1 MRSSLLV
8 VGAAATVLVL
18 SSCSPSTQDEIAD
31 ASAATPPITAQAQDA
46 PSVVV
51 TTTVLGSVV
60 GEILTCAVGDESS
73 MTVLMPLGADPHD
86 FQASSAQVAL
96 MASADLV
103 VANGLGLEEGVMD
116 ALDNV
121 EADGV
126 PVLEI
131 AALVDPL
138 PFGEEYEEE
147 HSGQES
153 HDDHGH
159 GEEEE
164 HSGQESHDDHGHG
177 EEEEHSGQESHDD
190 HGHGEFDPH
199 FWFDMERMAIAA
211 ELIGAELTVK
221 GEESFAS
228 CGESVA
234 EEIRAAEALVADTLS
249 SVQEANRVLVTDH
262 DALGYLAEGYD
273 FDIVGVVIPGG
284 STLGD
289 ANSSDLADLVA
300 TIQNEGVRAIFGN
313 TAGSPALLQTLAAE
327 VGGDVRVVELFVGSL
342 GGPGSGAE
350 SYQEMMTT
358 NATRIA
364 SALAD

>member
-1 MRSSLLV
+1 MRPSLLV
-8 VGAAATVLVL
+8 AGAAATVLVL
-18 SSCSPSTQDEIAD
+18 ASCSPSTQDEIAD
-31 ASAATPPITAQAQDA
+31 DSAETSPTTAQAQDA

-60 GEILTCAVGDESS
+60 GEILTCALGDDSS
-73 MTVLMPLGADPHD
+73 MSVLMPLGADPHD

-103 VANGLGLEEGVMD
+103 VANGLGLEEGVVD
-116 ALDNV
+116 AIENV

-126 PVLEI
+126 SVLEI

-138 PFGEEYEEE
+138 PFGEEHEED
-147 HSGQES
+147 HS
-153 HDDHGH
+153 
-159 GEEEE
+159 EE
-164 HSGQESHDDHGHG
+164 
-177 EEEEHSGQESHDD
+177 ESHDD

-199 FWFDMERMAIAA
+199 FWFDMERMALAA
-211 ELIGAELTVK
+211 ELIGAELAVN
-221 GEESFAS
+221 GDESFAS

-234 EEIRAAEALVADTLS
+234 EEIRATDVLVADTLS

-262 DALGYLAEGYD
+262 DALGYLAERYD
-273 FDIVGVVIPGG
+273 FDVVGVVIPGG

-313 TAGSPALLQTLAAE
+313 TAGSPALLETLAAE
-327 VGGDVRVVELFVGSL
+327 VGGDVQVVELFVGSL

-350 SYQEMMTT
+350 SYAEMMTT

>member
-1 MRSSLLV
+1 MRPSLLV
-8 VGAAATVLVL
+8 AGAAATVLVL
-18 SSCSPSTQDEIAD
+18 ASCSPSTQDEIAD
-31 ASAATPPITAQAQDA
+31 DSAETSPTTAQAQDA

-60 GEILTCAVGDESS
+60 GEILTCALGDDSS
-73 MTVLMPLGADPHD
+73 MSVLMPLGADPHD

-96 MASADLV
+96 MAGADLV
-103 VANGLGLEEGVMD
+103 VVNGLGLEEGVLD
-116 ALDNV
+116 AVENV

-126 PVLEI
+126 SVLEI

-138 PFGEEYEEE
+138 PFGEEHEEE
-147 HSGQES
+147 HS
-153 HDDHGH
+153 
-159 GEEEE
+159 EE
-164 HSGQESHDDHGHG
+164 
-177 EEEEHSGQESHDD
+177 ESHDD

-199 FWFDMERMAIAA
+199 FWFDMERMALAA
-211 ELIGAELTVK
+211 ELIGAELAVN
-221 GEESFAS
+221 GDESFAS

-234 EEIRAAEALVADTLS
+234 GEIRATDVLVADTLS

-262 DALGYLAEGYD
+262 DALGYLAERYD
-273 FDIVGVVIPGG
+273 FDVVGVVIPGG

-313 TAGSPALLQTLAAE
+313 TAGSPALLETLAAE
-327 VGGDVRVVELFVGSL
+327 VGGDVQVVELFVGSL

-350 SYQEMMTT
+350 SYAEMMTT

>member
-1 MRSSLLV
+1 MRTSLLTA
-8 VGAAATVLVL
+8 GAAATVLVL
-18 SSCSPSTQDEIAD
+18 ASCSSGTPDVTAD
-31 ASAATPPITAQAQDA
+31 ASAETSPTTAETQGA

-60 GEILTCAVGDESS
+60 GEILTCALGDDSS

-96 MASADLV
+96 MAGADLV
-103 VANGLGLEEGVMD
+103 VVNGLGLEEGVLD
-116 ALDNV
+116 AVENV

-126 PVLEI
+126 SVLEI

-138 PFGEEYEEE
+138 PFGEG
-147 HSGQES
+147 HSEDKAHEES
-153 HDDHGH
+153 HDDYGH
-159 GEEEE
+159 EDEHPEGED
-164 HSGQESHDDHGHG
+164 HSDE
-177 EEEEHSGQESHDD
+177 ESHDD

-199 FWFDMERMAIAA
+199 FWFDMDRMALAA
-211 ELIGAELTVK
+211 ELIGAELAVR
-221 GEESFAS
+221 GDESFAS

-234 EEIRAAEALVADTLS
+234 AEIRATEVVVADTLS
-249 SVQEANRVLVTDH
+249 SVLDANRVLVTDH
-262 DALGYLAEGYD
+262 DALGYLAERYD
-273 FDIVGVVIPGG
+273 YDVVGVVIPGG

-300 TIQNEGVRAIFGN
+300 TIQEEGVRAIFGN
-313 TAGSPALLQTLAAE
+313 TAGSPALLDTLADE
-327 VGGDVRVVELFVGSL
+327 VGGRVQVVELFVGSL

-350 SYQEMMTT
+350 SFIEMMTT

>member
-138 PFGEEYEEE
+138 PFGEEY
-147 HSGQES
+147 
-153 HDDHGH
+153 
-159 GEEEE
+159 EEE

>member
-1 MRSSLLV
+1 MRPSLLV
-8 VGAAATVLVL
+8 AGAAATVLVL
-18 SSCSPSTQDEIAD
+18 ASCSPSTQDEIAD
-31 ASAATPPITAQAQDA
+31 DSAETSPTTAQAQDA

-60 GEILTCAVGDESS
+60 GEILTCALGDDSS
-73 MTVLMPLGADPHD
+73 MSVLMPLGADPHD

-103 VANGLGLEEGVMD
+103 VANGLGLEEGVVD
-116 ALDNV
+116 AIENV

-126 PVLEI
+126 SVLEI

-138 PFGEEYEEE
+138 PFGEEHEEE
-147 HSGQES
+147 PSEEES
-153 HDDHGH
+153 HDG
-159 GEEEE
+159 
-164 HSGQESHDDHGHG
+164 
-177 EEEEHSGQESHDD
+177 

-199 FWFDMERMAIAA
+199 FWFDMERMALAA
-211 ELIGAELTVK
+211 ELIGADLAVN
-221 GEESFAS
+221 GDESFAS

-234 EEIRAAEALVADTLS
+234 GEIRATDVLVADTLS

-262 DALGYLAEGYD
+262 DALGYLAERYD
-273 FDIVGVVIPGG
+273 FDVVGVVIPGG

-313 TAGSPALLQTLAAE
+313 TAGSPALLETLAAE
-327 VGGDVRVVELFVGSL
+327 VGGDVQVVELFVGSL

-350 SYQEMMTT
+350 SYAEMMTT

>member
-1 MRSSLLV
+1 MRTSLLAA
-8 VGAAATVLVL
+8 GAAATILVL
-18 SSCSPSTQDEIAD
+18 ASCSPTTPDEPAGT
-31 ASAATPPITAQAQDA
+31 SAETSPTTAQTQDA

-60 GEILTCAVGDESS
+60 GEILTCAVGDDSS

-96 MASADLV
+96 MAGADLV
-103 VANGLGLEEGVMD
+103 VVNGLGLEEGVLD
-116 ALDNV
+116 AVENV

-126 PVLEI
+126 SVLEI
-131 AALVDPL
+131 ASLVDPL
-138 PFGEEYEEE
+138 PFGEE
-147 HSGQES
+147 HSEDKADEES

-159 GEEEE
+159 EEED
-164 HSGQESHDDHGHG
+164 HSDE
-177 EEEEHSGQESHDD
+177 ESHDD

-199 FWFDMERMAIAA
+199 FWFDMERMAVAA
-211 ELIGAELTVK
+211 ELIGAALAGNGDET
-221 GEESFAS
+221 FAS
-228 CGESVA
+228 CGENVA
-234 EEIRAAEALVADTLS
+234 AEIRTTEVLVADALS
-249 SVQEANRVLVTDH
+249 SVLEANRVLVTDH
-262 DALGYLAEGYD
+262 DALGYLAERYD
-273 FDIVGVVIPGG
+273 YDVVGVVIPGG

-300 TIQNEGVRAIFGN
+300 TIQDEGVRAIFGN
-313 TAGSPALLQTLAAE
+313 TAGSPALLETLADE
-327 VGGDVRVVELFVGSL
+327 VGGSVQVVELFVGSL

-350 SYQEMMTT
+350 SYAEMMTT

>member
-1 MRSSLLV
+1 MRPSLLV
-8 VGAAATVLVL
+8 AGAAATVLVL
-18 SSCSPSTQDEIAD
+18 ASCSPSTQDEIAD
-31 ASAATPPITAQAQDA
+31 DSAETSPTTAQAQDA

-60 GEILTCAVGDESS
+60 GEILTCALGDDSS
-73 MTVLMPLGADPHD
+73 MSVLMPLGADPHD

-103 VANGLGLEEGVMD
+103 VANGLGLEEGVVD
-116 ALDNV
+116 AIENV

-126 PVLEI
+126 SVLEI

-138 PFGEEYEEE
+138 PFGEEHEEE
-147 HSGQES
+147 HS
-153 HDDHGH
+153 
-159 GEEEE
+159 EE
-164 HSGQESHDDHGHG
+164 
-177 EEEEHSGQESHDD
+177 ESHDD

-199 FWFDMERMAIAA
+199 FWFDMERMALAA
-211 ELIGAELTVK
+211 ELIGAELAVN
-221 GEESFAS
+221 GDESFAS

-234 EEIRAAEALVADTLS
+234 EEIRATDVLVADTLS

-262 DALGYLAEGYD
+262 DALGYLAERYD
-273 FDIVGVVIPGG
+273 FEVVGVVIPGG

-289 ANSSDLADLVA
+289 ANSSVLADLVA

-313 TAGSPALLQTLAAE
+313 TAGSPALLETLAAE
-327 VGGDVRVVELFVGSL
+327 VGGDVQVVELVVGSL
-342 GGPGSGAE
+342 GGPGFGAE
-350 SYQEMMTT
+350 SYAELMTT

>member
-1 MRSSLLV
+1 MRTSLLAA
-8 VGAAATVLVL
+8 GAAATILVL
-18 SSCSPSTQDEIAD
+18 ASCSPTTPDEPAGT
-31 ASAATPPITAQAQDA
+31 SAETSPTTAQTQDA

-60 GEILTCAVGDESS
+60 GEILTCAVGDDSS

-96 MASADLV
+96 MAGADLV
-103 VANGLGLEEGVMD
+103 VVNGLGLEEGVLD
-116 ALDNV
+116 AVENV

-126 PVLEI
+126 SVLEI
-131 AALVDPL
+131 ASLVDPL
-138 PFGEEYEEE
+138 PFGEE
-147 HSGQES
+147 HSEDKADEES

-159 GEEEE
+159 EEED
-164 HSGQESHDDHGHG
+164 HSDE
-177 EEEEHSGQESHDD
+177 ESHDD

-199 FWFDMERMAIAA
+199 FWFDMERMARAA
-211 ELIGAELTVK
+211 ELMGAELAVN
-221 GEESFAS
+221 GDESFAS

-234 EEIRAAEALVADTLS
+234 ADLRATEVVIADALS
-249 SVQEANRVLVTDH
+249 SVPEANRVLVTDH
-262 DALGYLAEGYD
+262 DALGYLAERYD
-273 FDIVGVVIPGG
+273 YDVVGVVIPGG

-289 ANSSDLADLVA
+289 ANSSDLAELVA
-300 TIQNEGVRAIFGN
+300 TIQEEGVRAIFGN
-313 TAGSPALLQTLAAE
+313 TAGSPALLETLANE
-327 VGGDVRVVELFVGSL
+327 VGGSIQVVELFVGSV

-350 SYQEMMTT
+350 SYAEMMTT

>member
-1 MRSSLLV
+1 MRPSLLV
-8 VGAAATVLVL
+8 AGAAATVLVL
-18 SSCSPSTQDEIAD
+18 ASCSPSTQDEIAD
-31 ASAATPPITAQAQDA
+31 DSAETSPATAQAQDA

-60 GEILTCAVGDESS
+60 GEILTCALGDDSS
-73 MTVLMPLGADPHD
+73 MSVLMPIGADPHD

-103 VANGLGLEEGVMD
+103 VANGLGLEEGVVD
-116 ALDNV
+116 AIENV

-126 PVLEI
+126 SVLEI

-138 PFGEEYEEE
+138 PFGEEHSEE
-147 HSGQES
+147 GS

-159 GEEEE
+159 EDE
-164 HSGQESHDDHGHG
+164 HSDEEDHS
-177 EEEEHSGQESHDD
+177 EEESHDD

-199 FWFDMERMAIAA
+199 FWFDMERMALAA
-211 ELIGAELTVK
+211 ELIGAELAVN
-221 GEESFAS
+221 GDESFAS

-234 EEIRAAEALVADTLS
+234 GEIRATDVLVADTLS

-262 DALGYLAEGYD
+262 DALGYLAERYD
-273 FDIVGVVIPGG
+273 FDVVGVAIPGG

-313 TAGSPALLQTLAAE
+313 TAGSPALLETLAAE
-327 VGGDVRVVELFVGSL
+327 VGGDVQVVELFVGSL

-350 SYQEMMTT
+350 SYAEMMTT

>member
-1 MRSSLLV
+1 VKPSLLV
-8 VGAAATVLVL
+8 AGAAATVLVL
-18 SSCSPSTQDEIAD
+18 SSCSPSTQAEIAD
-31 ASAATPPITAQAQDA
+31 DSAETPPTTAQIQDA

-60 GEILTCAVGDESS
+60 GEILTCAVGDDSS

-116 ALDNV
+116 AIDNIEAEGVSVLD
-121 EADGV
+121 
-126 PVLEI
+126 I

-138 PFGEEYEEE
+138 PFGEEDEEE
-147 HSGQES
+147 HSGE
-153 HDDHGH
+153 
-159 GEEEE
+159 
-164 HSGQESHDDHGHG
+164 
-177 EEEEHSGQESHDD
+177 ESHDD

-199 FWFDMERMAIAA
+199 FWFDMERMALAA
-211 ELIGAELTVK
+211 ELIGAELAVN
-221 GEESFAS
+221 GDESFTS

-234 EEIRAAEALVADTLS
+234 EEIRATDALVADTLS
-249 SVQEANRVLVTDH
+249 RVQEANRVLVTDH
-262 DALGYLAEGYD
+262 DALGYLAVRYD
-273 FDIVGVVIPGG
+273 FDVVGVAIPGG

-289 ANSSDLADLVA
+289 ANSSDLADLVV

-313 TAGSPALLQTLAAE
+313 TAGSPALLETLAAE
-327 VGGDVRVVELFVGSL
+327 VGGDVQVVELFVGSL

>member
-1 MRSSLLV
+1 MRPSLLV
-8 VGAAATVLVL
+8 AGAAATVLVL
-18 SSCSPSTQDEIAD
+18 ASCSPSTQGEIAD
-31 ASAATPPITAQAQDA
+31 DSAETSPTTAQAQDA

-51 TTTVLGSVV
+51 TTTVLGNVV
-60 GEILTCAVGDESS
+60 GEILTCALGDDSS
-73 MTVLMPLGADPHD
+73 MMVLMPLGADPHD

-103 VANGLGLEEGVMD
+103 VANGLGLEEGVVD
-116 ALDNV
+116 AIENV

-126 PVLEI
+126 SVLEI

-138 PFGEEYEEE
+138 PFGEEHEEVHSEEESHDDHGHEDELADEEE
-147 HSGQES
+147 HSDEES

-159 GEEEE
+159 G
-164 HSGQESHDDHGHG
+164 D
-177 EEEEHSGQESHDD
+177 
-190 HGHGEFDPH
+190 FDPH
-199 FWFDMERMAIAA
+199 FWFDMERMALAA
-211 ELIGAELTVK
+211 ELIGAELAVN
-221 GEESFAS
+221 GDESFAS

-234 EEIRAAEALVADTLS
+234 ADIRATEVLVADALG
-249 SVQEANRVLVTDH
+249 SVPDANRVLVTDH
-262 DALGYLAEGYD
+262 DALGYLAERYD
-273 FDIVGVVIPGG
+273 YEVVGVVIPGG

-289 ANSSDLADLVA
+289 PNSSELAALVD
-300 TIQNEGVRAIFGN
+300 TINDEGVRAIFGN
-313 TAGSPALLQTLAAE
+313 TADSTALLETLAAE
-327 VGGDVRVVELFVGSL
+327 VGGDVQVVELFVGSL

>member
-1 MRSSLLV
+1 MRTSLL
-8 VGAAATVLVL
+8 AAGSVATVLVL
-18 SSCSPSTQDEIAD
+18 ASCSSSTPDETAD
-31 ASAATPPITAQAQDA
+31 AFAETSPTTAQTQDA

-60 GEILTCAVGDESS
+60 GEILTCAVGDDSS
-73 MTVLMPLGADPHD
+73 MTVLMPIGVDPHD

-96 MASADLV
+96 MAGADLV
-103 VANGLGLEEGVMD
+103 VVNGLGLEEGVLD
-116 ALDNV
+116 AVENV

-126 PVLEI
+126 SVLEI

-138 PFGEEYEEE
+138 PFGEGHSEDKADEESHDDHADEDEHSEEE
-147 HSGQES
+147 DHADEES

-159 GEEEE
+159 E
-164 HSGQESHDDHGHG
+164 
-177 EEEEHSGQESHDD
+177 
-190 HGHGEFDPH
+190 EFDPH
-199 FWFDMERMAIAA
+199 FWFDMERMALAA
-211 ELIGAELTVK
+211 ELMGAELAVN
-221 GEESFAS
+221 GDESFAS

-234 EEIRAAEALVADTLS
+234 EDLRATEVVIADALS
-249 SVQEANRVLVTDH
+249 SVLEANRVLVTDH
-262 DALGYLAEGYD
+262 DALGYLAERYD
-273 FDIVGVVIPGG
+273 YDVVGVVIPGG

-300 TIQNEGVRAIFGN
+300 TIQDEGVRAIFGN
-313 TAGSPALLQTLAAE
+313 TAGSPALLETLANE
-327 VGGDVRVVELFVGSL
+327 VGGSVQVVELFVGSV

-350 SYQEMMTT
+350 SYAEMMTT

>member
-1 MRSSLLV
+1 MRPSLLV
-8 VGAAATVLVL
+8 AGAAATVLVL
-18 SSCSPSTQDEIAD
+18 ASCSPSTQDEIAD
-31 ASAATPPITAQAQDA
+31 DSAETSPATAQAQDA

-60 GEILTCAVGDESS
+60 GEILTCALGDDSS
-73 MTVLMPLGADPHD
+73 LSVLMPLGADPHD

-96 MASADLV
+96 MAGADLV
-103 VANGLGLEEGVMD
+103 VVNGLGLEEGVLD
-116 ALDNV
+116 AVENV

-126 PVLEI
+126 SVLEI

-138 PFGEEYEEE
+138 PFGEEHSEE
-147 HSGQES
+147 
-153 HDDHGH
+153 
-159 GEEEE
+159 
-164 HSGQESHDDHGHG
+164 
-177 EEEEHSGQESHDD
+177 ESHDD

-199 FWFDMERMAIAA
+199 FWFDMERMALAA
-211 ELIGAELTVK
+211 ELIGAELAVN
-221 GEESFAS
+221 GDESFAS

-234 EEIRAAEALVADTLS
+234 GEIRATDVLVADTLS

-262 DALGYLAEGYD
+262 DALGYLAERYD
-273 FDIVGVVIPGG
+273 FEVVGVVIPGG

-313 TAGSPALLQTLAAE
+313 TAGSPALLETLAAE
-327 VGGDVRVVELFVGSL
+327 VGGDVQVVELFVGSL

-350 SYQEMMTT
+350 SYAEMMTT

>member
-1 MRSSLLV
+1 MRPSLLV
-8 VGAAATVLVL
+8 AGAAATVLVL
-18 SSCSPSTQDEIAD
+18 ASCSPSTQDEIAD
-31 ASAATPPITAQAQDA
+31 DSAETSPATAQAQDA

-60 GEILTCAVGDESS
+60 GEILTCALGDDSS
-73 MTVLMPLGADPHD
+73 LSVLMPLGADPHD

-96 MASADLV
+96 MAGADLV
-103 VANGLGLEEGVMD
+103 VVNGLGLEEGVLD
-116 ALDNV
+116 AVENV

-126 PVLEI
+126 SVLEI

-138 PFGEEYEEE
+138 PFGEEHSEE
-147 HSGQES
+147 
-153 HDDHGH
+153 
-159 GEEEE
+159 
-164 HSGQESHDDHGHG
+164 
-177 EEEEHSGQESHDD
+177 ESHDD

-199 FWFDMERMAIAA
+199 FWFDMERMALAA
-211 ELIGAELTVK
+211 ELIGAELAVN
-221 GEESFAS
+221 GDESFAS

-234 EEIRAAEALVADTLS
+234 GEVRATDVLVADTLS

-262 DALGYLAEGYD
+262 DALGYLAERYD
-273 FDIVGVVIPGG
+273 FDVVGVVIPGG

-313 TAGSPALLQTLAAE
+313 TAGSPALLETLAAE
-327 VGGDVRVVELFVGSL
+327 VGGDVQVVELFVGSL
-342 GGPGSGAE
+342 GGPGFGAE
-350 SYQEMMTT
+350 SYAELMTT

>member
-1 MRSSLLV
+1 MRPSLLV
-8 VGAAATVLVL
+8 AGAAATVLVL
-18 SSCSPSTQDEIAD
+18 ASCSPSTQDEIAD
-31 ASAATPPITAQAQDA
+31 DSAETSPTTAQAQDA

-60 GEILTCAVGDESS
+60 GEILTCALGDDSS
-73 MTVLMPLGADPHD
+73 MSVLMPLGADPHD

-103 VANGLGLEEGVMD
+103 VANGLGLEEGVVD
-116 ALDNV
+116 AIENV

-126 PVLEI
+126 SVLEI

-138 PFGEEYEEE
+138 PFGEEHSEE
-147 HSGQES
+147 GS

-159 GEEEE
+159 EDE
-164 HSGQESHDDHGHG
+164 HSDEEDHS
-177 EEEEHSGQESHDD
+177 EEESHDD

-199 FWFDMERMAIAA
+199 FWFDMERMALAA
-211 ELIGAELTVK
+211 ELIGAELAVN
-221 GEESFAS
+221 GDESFAS
-228 CGESVA
+228 CGASVA
-234 EEIRAAEALVADTLS
+234 EEIRATDVLVADTLS

-262 DALGYLAEGYD
+262 DALGYLAERYD
-273 FDIVGVVIPGG
+273 FDVVGVVIPGG

-313 TAGSPALLQTLAAE
+313 TAGSPALLETLAAE
-327 VGGDVRVVELFVGSL
+327 VGGDDQVVELFVGSL
-342 GGPGSGAE
+342 GGLGFGAE
-350 SYQEMMTT
+350 SYAEMMTT

>member
-1 MRSSLLV
+1 MRPSLLIA
-8 VGAAATVLVL
+8 GAAATVLVL
-18 SSCSPSTQDEIAD
+18 ASCSPTTPDEPAD
-31 ASAATPPITAQAQDA
+31 ATAENSPTSAQAQDA

-60 GEILTCAVGDESS
+60 GEILTCALGDDSS
-73 MTVLMPLGADPHD
+73 MSVLMPIGADPHD

-103 VANGLGLEEGVMD
+103 VANGLGLEEGVVD
-116 ALDNV
+116 AIENV

-126 PVLEI
+126 SVLEI

-138 PFGEEYEEE
+138 PFGEEHEEV
-147 HSGQES
+147 HS
-153 HDDHGH
+153 
-159 GEEEE
+159 EE
-164 HSGQESHDDHGHG
+164 
-177 EEEEHSGQESHDD
+177 ESHDD

-199 FWFDMERMAIAA
+199 FWFDMERMALAA
-211 ELIGAELTVK
+211 ELIGAELAVN
-221 GEESFAS
+221 GDESFAS

-234 EEIRAAEALVADTLS
+234 GEIRATDVLVADTLS

-262 DALGYLAEGYD
+262 DALGYLAERYD
-273 FDIVGVVIPGG
+273 FDVVGVVIPGG

-313 TAGSPALLQTLAAE
+313 TAGSPALLETLAAE
-327 VGGDVRVVELFVGSL
+327 VGGDVQVVELFVGSL

-350 SYQEMMTT
+350 SYAEMMMT

>member
-1 MRSSLLV
+1 
-8 VGAAATVLVL
+8 
-18 SSCSPSTQDEIAD
+18 
-31 ASAATPPITAQAQDA
+31 
-46 PSVVV
+46 VVV

-60 GEILTCAVGDESS
+60 GEILTCALGDDSS
-73 MTVLMPLGADPHD
+73 MSVLMPIGADPHD

-103 VANGLGLEEGVMD
+103 VANGLGLEEGVVD
-116 ALDNV
+116 AIENV
-121 EADGV
+121 EAG
-126 PVLEI
+126 
-131 AALVDPL
+131 
-138 PFGEEYEEE
+138 
-147 HSGQES
+147 S

-159 GEEEE
+159 EDE
-164 HSGQESHDDHGHG
+164 HSDEEDHS
-177 EEEEHSGQESHDD
+177 EEESHDD

-199 FWFDMERMAIAA
+199 FWFDMERMALAA
-211 ELIGAELTVK
+211 ELIGAELAVN
-221 GEESFAS
+221 GDESFAS
-228 CGESVA
+228 CGASVA
-234 EEIRAAEALVADTLS
+234 EEIRATDVLVADTLS

-262 DALGYLAEGYD
+262 DALGYLAERYD
-273 FDIVGVVIPGG
+273 FEVVGVVIPGG

-313 TAGSPALLQTLAAE
+313 TAGSPALLETLAAE
-327 VGGDVRVVELFVGSL
+327 VGGDVQVVELFVGSL

-350 SYQEMMTT
+350 SYAEMMTT